1 MALPLLMPPVPMRTS
16 LRLVIALAA
25 MVSITAAG
33 TGCETGPAQEKEPP
47 ILTVTAPARS
57 LVRGEAGPLMV
68 SGTVAPNDHGDAVDK
83 VLVNNV
89 QATLT
94 PDGKF
99 HALIDI
105 PEGATL
111 IHTVA
116 RDATGAAA
124 TDTRAVHAGQLRAVG
139 ATIPSAITAA
149 LSADTFAK
157 ISRAAGPILKGVDM
171 KAMLAPLNPMVH
183 VDDPDG
189 EDCAFARVFVDDL
202 QFSDVRLSL
211 APVASGL
218 SFSAEIDGL
227 DVPARARYAVLCATF
242 SNALR
247 ITADR
252 IAIAGTLSVTP
263 NGMAGFATKLN
274 NPRVTVTGFHLS
286 ASGIPGDILDGL
298 HLDSAIQFI
307 VAKGAELAMN
317 PLMNMAL
324 GALAGPQQL
333 DVLGKQLQIQVAPS
347 AISFAPTG
355 AVLSMNMKALFAGSE
370 ASPGFI
376 YTDNGSPAMAAG
388 RGFQL
393 GVADDL
399 VNELMAE
406 LQAVGAL
413 DLTMA
418 KPTQAFDATQLHLTL
433 PPMISADAAD
443 GTMRLVLGDLF
454 ATFTSRG
461 TPVARAAINAKVDL
475 KIAAAVNGG
484 SVVLE
489 LGKPEIHVDTLDD
502 IANATGVGDDDLA
515 TATAASLTA
524 ELATLTTLFAAI
536 PLPAIAGLS
545 VRDVSLG
552 SDDGYVMMNGRFD

>member
-1 MALPLLMPPVPMRTS
+1 MRT
-16 LRLVIALAA
+16 LFPLVIALAVPA
-25 MVSITAAG
+25 SITATG
-33 TGCETGPAQEKEPP
+33 TGCETGPAPAKEPP
-47 ILTVTAPARS
+47 VLTVMSPARS
-57 LVRGEAGPLMV
+57 LVRNTAGPLLV
-68 SGTVAPNDHGDAVDK
+68 SGTVAPNDRGDAVEK

-89 QATLT
+89 LATLT

-111 IHTVA
+111 IQTVA
-116 RDATGAAA
+116 RDAAGATA

-139 ATIPSAITAA
+139 ANIPSAITAA
-149 LSADTFAK
+149 MSADTFAK

-171 KAMLAPLNPMVH
+171 KAMLAPLQPMVH

-202 QFSDVRLSL
+202 RFSDVRLSL
-211 APVASGL
+211 APVAGGL
-218 SFSAEIDGL
+218 SFSAEIDQL
-227 DVPARARYAVLCATF
+227 DVPGRARYAVLCVHG
-242 SNALR
+242 SNTLR

-252 IAIAGTLSVTP
+252 IAIAGTLDVTP
-263 NGMAGFATKLN
+263 NGMAGFTTRLS

-286 ASGIPGDILDGL
+286 ASGVPGDILGL
-298 HLDSAIQFI
+298 LDLDSAIDFI

-317 PLMNMAL
+317 PLMNKAL
-324 GALAGPQQL
+324 GALGGPQQL

-347 AISFAPTG
+347 AIACAPDG
-355 AVLSMNMKALFAGSE
+355 AVLAMNMKALFAGSE

-376 YTDNGSPAMAAG
+376 YTENGDPAMDAG
-388 RGFQL
+388 HGFQL
-393 GVADDL
+393 GVADDF

-418 KPTQAFDATQLHLTL
+418 KPTQAFDATQIHMTL

-461 TPVARAAINAKVDL
+461 TPVAKAAINAKVDL

-484 SVVLE
+484 SVLLK
-489 LGKPEIHVDTLDD
+489 LGTPEIHVNTLDD
-502 IANATGVGDDDLA
+502 IGNATGISDEDLA

-524 ELATLTTLFAAI
+524 ELASLSTLFAAI
-536 PLPAIAGLS
+536 PLPAIAGLQA
-545 VRDVSLG
+545 RDVSIG

>member
-1 MALPLLMPPVPMRTS
+1 MRTS
-16 LRLVIALAA
+16 LRLVIALAVMA
-25 MVSITAAG
+25 SITATG
-33 TGCETGPAQEKEPP
+33 PGCETGPAPAREPP
-47 ILTVTAPARS
+47 ILTVTSPARS
-57 LVRGEAGPLMV
+57 LIRGTAGPLMV
-68 SGTVAPNDHGDAVDK
+68 SGTVAPNDHGDAVDQ

-94 PDGKF
+94 ADGKF
-99 HALIDI
+99 HALIDV

-116 RDATGAAA
+116 RDAAGATA
-124 TDTRAVHAGQLRAVG
+124 TDTRAVHAGELRAVG
-139 ATIPSAITAA
+139 AAIPSAITAA
-149 LSADTFAK
+149 MSADTFAK
-157 ISRAAGPILKGVDM
+157 ISRAAGPILKGIDM
-171 KAMLAPLNPMVH
+171 KALLAPLNPMVH

-202 QFSDVRLSL
+202 KFSDIRLAL
-211 APVASGL
+211 APVAGGL
-218 SFSAEIDGL
+218 AFSAEIDGL
-227 DVPARARYAVLCATF
+227 DVPGRARYAVLCARF
-242 SNALR
+242 SNTLR

-252 IAIAGTLSVTP
+252 IAIAGTLGVTP
-263 NGMAGFATKLN
+263 SGMAGFTTKLT

-286 ASGIPGDILDGL
+286 ASDIPGDILDLL

-333 DVLGKQLQIQVAPS
+333 DVLGKRLEIQVAPS
-347 AISFAPTG
+347 AISFAPSG
-355 AVLSMNMKALFAGSE
+355 AVLAMNMRALLAGSE

-376 YTDNGSPAMAAG
+376 YTDNGSPAMEAG

-443 GTMRLVLGDLF
+443 GTMRLVLGDVL

-461 TPVARAAINAKVDL
+461 TPVARAAINARVDL
-475 KIAAAVNGG
+475 EIAAAINGG
-484 SVVLE
+484 SVLLQ
-489 LGKPEIHVDTLDD
+489 LGEPEIHVTTLDD
-502 IANATGVGDDDLA
+502 IANATGIADDDLA
-515 TATAASLTA
+515 QATAASLRL
-524 ELATLTTLFAAI
+524 ELAKLTTLLAAI

-552 SDDGYVMMNGRFD
+552 SDDGYVMLNGRFD

>member
-1 MALPLLMPPVPMRTS
+1 MQTP
-16 LRLVIALAA
+16 LRLVIALAGLA
-25 MVSITAAG
+25 SITATG
-33 TGCETGPAQEKEPP
+33 TGCEAGPAPAKEPP
-47 ILTVTAPARS
+47 VLTVASPARS
-57 LVRGEAGPLMV
+57 LVRGTAGPLMV
-68 SGTVAPNDHGDAVDK
+68 SGTVAPNDHGDAVEK

-94 PDGKF
+94 ADGTF
-99 HALIDI
+99 HALIDV

-116 RDATGAAA
+116 RDAAGATA

-139 ATIPSAITAA
+139 ETIPSAITAA

-157 ISRAAGPILKGVDM
+157 ISRAAGPILESVDM
-171 KAMLAPLNPMVH
+171 KAMLAPLQPMVH

-202 QFSDVRLSL
+202 EFSDIQLSL
-211 APVASGL
+211 APVADGL
-218 SFSAEIDGL
+218 SFSAEIVGL
-227 DVPARARYAVLCATF
+227 DVPGHARYAVLCAPF
-242 SNALR
+242 STALR

-252 IAIAGTLSVTP
+252 VAIAGTLSVTP
-263 NGMAGFATKLN
+263 NGMAGFTTKLN

-286 ASGIPGDILDGL
+286 ASGIPGDILGRL

-333 DVLGKQLQIQVAPS
+333 DVLGKQLEIQVAPS
-347 AISFAPTG
+347 EISFAPTG

-376 YTDNGSPAMAAG
+376 YTDNGRPAMDAG

-393 GVADDL
+393 GVADDF

-461 TPVARAAINAKVDL
+461 TPVARAAISAVVDL
-475 KIAAAVNGG
+475 KIAAAINGG
-484 SVVLE
+484 SVLLQ
-489 LGKPEIHVDTLDD
+489 LGTPEIHVDTLDD

-524 ELATLTTLFAAI
+524 ELAKLTALFAAI

-545 VRDVSLG
+545 VRDASLG
-552 SDDGYVMMNGRFD
+552 SDAGYVMMNGRFD